1 MIKEGTF
8 MKRDRFLGML
18 LALVLSA
25 VLAFPV
31 FGAEF
36 TIKVGTIVSETHPDY
51 IVMNSVFKPLVETNS
66 KGRIAVEL
74 FPNGQLGDDREMT
87 EAVQLGSIEI
97 CIPATGALA
106 SFDKRVQV
114 LDLPYLFVN
123 EEQAFKALDGKLG
136 QKIDSYLPELG
147 FVNLGYPHNGFR
159 HVTSNVK
166 PIYKPED
173 LRGLKIR
180 TMEIPAHIDF
190 FRSVGAN
197 PTPMSSGELYAALM
211 QGTVDAQERPVEM
224 IYDGK
229 FYEVQK
235 YASKTRHC
243 YSATVVLASK
253 AFLDK
258 LPEDLR
264 EVVESAARVF
274 VLGQRDMIM
283 GLEQERFEALKA
295 KGMQINEVSPEQMV
309 AFQRVA
315 DPLYDK
321 YEDVV
326 GKEIMDIVREIRK

>member
-1 MIKEGTF
+1 
-8 MKRDRFLGML
+8 MKRHRYFGVF
-18 LALVLSA
+18 LALVFVS
-25 VLAFPV
+25 VLALPV
-31 FGAEF
+31 FAADF
-36 TIKVGTIVSETHPDY
+36 TLKVGTIVSETHPDY
-51 IVMNSVFKPLVETNS
+51 IVMSTVFKPLVETNS
-66 KGRIAVEL
+66 KGKIAVEIY
-74 FPNGQLGDDREMT
+74 PNGQLGDDREMS

-136 QKIDSYLPELG
+136 QKIDSFLPELG

-159 HVTSNVK
+159 HVTTNVK
-166 PIYKPED
+166 PIYQPED
-173 LRGLKIR
+173 LKGLKIR

-197 PTPMSSGELYAALM
+197 PTPMSSGELYAALL

-235 YASKTRHC
+235 YVSKTSHC
-243 YSATVVLASK
+243 YSATVLLASK
-253 AFLDK
+253 AFMDK

-264 EVVESAARVF
+264 KVVESAARIF

-283 GLEQERFEALKA
+283 GLEHERFEALKS
-295 KGMQINEVSPEQMV
+295 KGMQVNELSHEQLL
-309 AFQRVA
+309 AFKRAA

-326 GKEIMDIVREIRK
+326 GKEIMDVARDIRK

>member
-1 MIKEGTF
+1 
-8 MKRDRFLGML
+8 MKRDRFFGMI
-18 LALVLSA
+18 LALVLSS

-123 EEQAFKALDGKLG
+123 EEQAFKALDGELG
-136 QKIDSYLPELG
+136 KKINSQLPELG

-173 LRGLKIR
+173 LKGLKIR

-235 YASKTRHC
+235 YVSKTRHC

-283 GLEQERFEALKA
+283 GLEEERFKALEA

-309 AFQRVA
+309 AFQRAA

-321 YEDVV
+321 YEDVI

>member
-1 MIKEGTF
+1 
-8 MKRDRFLGML
+8 MKRDRFFGMI
-18 LALVLSA
+18 LALVLSS

-97 CIPATGALA
+97 CIQATGALA

-123 EEQAFKALDGKLG
+123 EEQAFKALDGELG
-136 QKIDSYLPELG
+136 KKINSQLPELG

-173 LRGLKIR
+173 LKGLKIR

-235 YASKTRHC
+235 YVSKTRHC

-283 GLEQERFEALKA
+283 GLEEERFKALEA

-309 AFQRVA
+309 AFQRAA

-321 YEDVV
+321 YEDVI

>member
-1 MIKEGTF
+1 

>member
-1 MIKEGTF
+1 
-8 MKRDRFLGML
+8 
-18 LALVLSA
+18 
-25 VLAFPV
+25 
-31 FGAEF
+31 
-36 TIKVGTIVSETHPDY
+36 
-51 IVMNSVFKPLVETNS
+51 
-66 KGRIAVEL
+66 
-74 FPNGQLGDDREMT
+74 
-87 EAVQLGSIEI
+87 
-97 CIPATGALA
+97 
-106 SFDKRVQV
+106 
-114 LDLPYLFVN
+114 VN
-123 EEQAFKALDGKLG
+123 EEQAFKALDGELG
-136 QKIDSYLPELG
+136 KKINSQLPELG

-173 LRGLKIR
+173 LKGLKIR

-235 YASKTRHC
+235 YVSKTRHC

-283 GLEQERFEALKA
+283 GLEEERFKALEA

-309 AFQRVA
+309 AFQRAA

-321 YEDVV
+321 YEDVI